1 VEPSEAARRL
11 KALRERAGLPMR
23 AVAETLG
30 WTLTRYQHYEDRYR
44 RPYLPLEFVRRIAD
58 IFAQRGVD
66 PAEVMALAGVGPG
79 GLTSLPS
86 APPPLVGAAG
96 GGHVN
101 GRDLPIVGAVR
112 GGTNGFYFNDG
123 EPKEYVR
130 RPPMLEGV
138 ANAFALY
145 VDGDSMEPRYF
156 AGEILYVNPNRPVTK
171 DCFVAVELDDG
182 QGMIKQFLRR
192 DDNAVTLRQFNPPK
206 ELQVPAGQVKHIYRI
221 TASGEAG

>member
-1 VEPSEAARRL
+1 MEPSEAARRL

-23 AVAETLG
+23 AVAESLG

-66 PAEVMALAGVGPG
+66 PTEVMALAGVGPG

-86 APPPLVGAAG
+86 APPPLIGSG
-96 GGHVN
+96 GTGG
-101 GRDLPIVGAVR
+101 GRDLPIMGAVR
-112 GGTNGFYFNDG
+112 GGTDGFYFNEG
-123 EPKEYVR
+123 EPKEYIR
-130 RPPMLEGV
+130 RPPLLEGV

-171 DCFVAVELDDG
+171 GCFVAVELADG
-182 QGMIKQFLRR
+182 QGLIKQFLRR
-192 DDNAVTLRQFNPPK
+192 DDHQVLLRQFNPSK
-206 ELQVPAGQVKHIYRI
+206 EIPIAAGQVKHIYRI
-221 TASGEAG
+221 TASGEGG

>member
-1 VEPSEAARRL
+1 MEPSEAARRL

-58 IFAQRGVD
+58 VFAQRGVD
-66 PAEVMALAGVGPG
+66 PTEVMALAGVGPG

-86 APPPLVGAAG
+86 APPPLIGSSGNG
-96 GGHVN
+96 GS
-101 GRDLPIVGAVR
+101 GRDLPIMGAVR
-112 GGTNGFYFNDG
+112 GGSDGFYFNEG

-130 RPPMLEGV
+130 RPPLLEGV

-156 AGEILYVNPNRPVTK
+156 AGEILYVNPNRPVTRG
-171 DCFVAVELDDG
+171 CFVAVELADG
-182 QGMIKQFLRR
+182 QGLIKQFLRR
-192 DDNAVTLRQFNPPK
+192 DDNQVLLRQFNPAK
-206 ELQVPAGQVKHIYRI
+206 EIPIPASQVKHIYRI

>member
-1 VEPSEAARRL
+1 MEPSEAARRL

-66 PAEVMALAGVGPG
+66 PTEVMALAGVGPG

-86 APPPLVGAAG
+86 APPPLIGSG
-96 GGHVN
+96 GGSGG
-101 GRDLPIVGAVR
+101 GRDLPIMGAVR
-112 GGTNGFYFNDG
+112 GGSDGFYFNEG
-123 EPKEYVR
+123 EPKEYIR
-130 RPPMLEGV
+130 RPPLLDGV

-171 DCFVAVELDDG
+171 GCFVAVELADG
-182 QGMIKQFLRR
+182 QGLIKQFMRR
-192 DDNAVTLRQFNPPK
+192 DDHQVLLRQFNPPK
-206 ELQVPAGQVKHIYRI
+206 EIPITAGQVKHIYRI
-221 TASGEAG
+221 TASGEGG